1 MFKYSVLLICTVFML
16 QGCGENNVSENKGS
30 ASDTSAL
37 AHPSY
42 LRFDS
47 IGLEN
52 GGALNFEGRV
62 VRYDLIK
69 NQRGHFDRFIIESS
83 LSQMG
88 LEGAVFAE
96 LAKKGYV
103 RKIRKDEAKRYVVNY
118 VAKGRAT
125 LSADYR
131 PLKKEGAE
139 SRLVITRRT
148 FD

>member
-1 MFKYSVLLICTVFML
+1 MFKYGVLLICTVFML
-16 QGCGENNVSENKGS
+16 QGCGETKVSAKKDVGS
-30 ASDTSAL
+30 D
-37 AHPSY
+37 
-42 LRFDS
+42 DS
-47 IGLEN
+47 IIEPSSYFKFNAVGLDDD
-52 GGALNFEGRV
+52 GDLKFDGRV
-62 VRYDLIK
+62 VRYDLIR
-69 NQRGHFDRFIIESS
+69 NQRGQFDRFIIESP

-118 VAKGRAT
+118 VAKGRTA

-148 FD
+148 LE